1 MSHDIP
7 KRRTRGRSVVQ
18 YKITAT
24 GGIGPKVA
32 EYPTI
37 TAASTATGVSYHIIR
52 GILDGKPPKAD
63 QYYWK
68 EADSTSITLSSPP
81 PLPSHRPSSLS
92 LTGFVTSSVTTSL
105 TPNPQIGSR
114 QGLNVVTRS
123 HSADCRGGTPTH
135 SSTVTP
141 VITIHSSNSLSHGR
155 SVSLGSAERPKKKD
169 TIPSLMRTQVWNRW
183 IGIDRGQVKC
193 PYCQINPITPFF
205 FECGH
210 VLAEAE
216 GGKVSVENLRPLCGE
231 CNRKMSTQ
239 PIDLNRYRLLPGIAG
254 QINPQN
260 KQPYPTTIDGQ
271 RAFIEEHTLTN
282 LHGKVGE
289 PLRRLKYDETET
301 LAKTRWRNWVE
312 VYEMCAPQP
321 VLVTE
326 KSMHLHPY
334 NEQLAA
340 KMKIDSCRSSLSKA
354 FQKLGI

>member
-1 MSHDIP
+1 MSTSSP
-7 KRRTRGRSVVQ
+7 TKSARGRSVVQ
-18 YKITAT
+18 YEITST
-24 GGIGPKVA
+24 GGVGRKIA
-32 EYPTI
+32 EYSSI
-37 TAASTATGVSYHIIR
+37 TAASAASKISYHVIR
-52 GILDGKPPKAD
+52 GILGGKTPKPG
-63 QYYWK
+63 QYHWK
-68 EADSTSITLSSPP
+68 ELETRSSITPISPSTLLPREAP
-81 PLPSHRPSSLS
+81 PLPSHRPDSLS
-92 LTGFVTSSVTTSL
+92 FTPPSHLLSNSSTSRSYSANSPSNNICYASSVT
-105 TPNPQIGSR
+105 PM
-114 QGLNVVTRS
+114 
-123 HSADCRGGTPTH
+123 
-135 SSTVTP
+135 
-141 VITIHSSNSLSHGR
+141 ITIHSLNTTPHHR
-155 SVSLGSAERPKKKD
+155 SVSLGSAEKPKKKD

-183 IGIDRGQVKC
+183 IGIEKGQVRC
-193 PYCQINPITPFF
+193 PYCQINYITPFS

-210 VLAEAE
+210 VLAEAK
-216 GGKVSVENLRPLCGE
+216 GGEVSVENLRAICSE

-271 RAFIEEHTLTN
+271 RAFIEAHTLTN

-289 PLRRLKYDETET
+289 ALRPLKYDETEV

-321 VLVTE
+321 VLVTD

-340 KMKIDSCRSSLSKA
+340 KMKIDSCRSTLSKA